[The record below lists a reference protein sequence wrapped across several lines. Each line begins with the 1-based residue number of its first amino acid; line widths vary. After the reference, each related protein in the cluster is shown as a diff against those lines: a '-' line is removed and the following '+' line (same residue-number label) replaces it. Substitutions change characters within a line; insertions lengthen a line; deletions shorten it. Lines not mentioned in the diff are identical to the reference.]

1 MNARR
6 IGVVIAGLVVAG
18 VISLPSWA
26 AEDDG
31 DEALKV
37 SENMVVAAQKT
48 LEAKLATF
56 DVGRATLEE
65 VYIWSRRTVEAS
77 QYSAESVQRHLALMK
92 DLHKRVIAKNRVGAA
107 GGEEEYLHAAE
118 YYLAEAEQL
127 NELWAD

>member
-6 IGVVIAGLVVAG
+6 IGLIIAGLVVAG
-18 VISLPSWA
+18 LIGLPSWA

-31 DEALKV
+31 AKALKV

-48 LEAKLATF
+48 LEAKQATF
-56 DVGRATLEE
+56 EVGRASVDE
-65 VYIWSRRTVEAS
+65 VYTWSRRTVEAS

-92 DLHKRVIAKNRVGAA
+92 DMSKRVIAKNEVGAE